1 MVIKIAYAVARQI
14 ADHAA
19 SESPYEACG
28 LLAGAVG
35 HISRAFPLKNAAK
48 SPATQYCLEPIE
60 ELGALKAID
69 AAGLDWLGVYHS
81 HPHSAPIPSPE
92 DIKAAVDQRLLH
104 LIVSLEGAKPKLKLW
119 HLEGSSVL
127 PLELVFDSE
136 TDIEPASRLSTRQQV
151 AIIIAG
157 IASLLILLAIS
168 FTLLPP
174 APELTPI
181 P

>member
-1 MVIKIAYAVARQI
+1 M
-14 ADHAA
+14 
-19 SESPYEACG
+19 
-28 LLAGAVG
+28 
-35 HISRAFPLKNAAK
+35 
-48 SPATQYCLEPIE
+48 
-60 ELGALKAID
+60 
-69 AAGLDWLGVYHS
+69 
-81 HPHSAPIPSPE
+81 
-92 DIKAAVDQRLLH
+92 
-104 LIVSLEGAKPKLKLW
+104 IVSLEGAKPKLKLW

-151 AIIIAG
+151 AIVIAG